1 MKGRRRDVWRV
12 QHPQHGSVEV
22 EAEDKLRA
30 CQLAA
35 EIWDVDGHRSPK
47 TATTCGCRRAAL

>member
-35 EIWDVDGHRSPK
+35 EIWDVRWTQIAKDCDYLRM
-47 TATTCGCRRAAL
+47 RRAAL